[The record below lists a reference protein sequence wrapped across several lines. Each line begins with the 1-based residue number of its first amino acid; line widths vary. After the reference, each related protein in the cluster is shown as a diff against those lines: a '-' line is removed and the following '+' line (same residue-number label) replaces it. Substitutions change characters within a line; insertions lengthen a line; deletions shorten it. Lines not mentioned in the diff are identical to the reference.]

1 VITSF
6 VIGLVVGLGIGFIY
20 RWQQV
25 DRFRR
30 FEGRRFAAPLPWR
43 KLWTLEV
50 QLLHK
55 IEQQEQELQRL
66 TTELQQRT
74 IALED
79 LQDLLTHLP
88 LAYLQVDADNYLMW
102 CSPATAKVLRVPLPD
117 LTQPRLLL
125 EWMRSYD
132 LDQLIERTRATGE
145 RQEQEW
151 VVNSVRQDPAN
162 PVMRR
167 PLYLR
172 GQAFALAQ
180 GQVGVFLD
188 DRYEMITF
196 QQQQNR
202 WVSDVAHELKTPL
215 TSIRLVAET
224 LLNRVDTNLRSWVER
239 LLNEVINLSSVVQD
253 LLDLSQLD
261 RARASGGTTEDQ
273 FTEAGL
279 NLEPTDLVELIYAAW
294 ETLVPL
300 NRHKQAHLLYIGPD
314 SLVIRGDGSK
324 LYRMLLN
331 LLDNAIK
338 YSPPDRDIEVLIT
351 PIAPANPANFQE
363 WEQAQV
369 VPEGTPPTGIILDV
383 IDQGTG
389 FPTQSL
395 PYVFDRFYRADEARQ
410 RQGTA
415 PLGNF
420 SHSSSCGLGL
430 AIVKQIVV
438 AHNGQVIAKNN
449 PATGGAWI
457 QILLPITP
465 DQPSPSGFTP
475 SIPSPSSPSPF
486 DSSSSGPVSP
496 APPPE
501 PPE

>member
-1 VITSF
+1 MITPF
-6 VIGLVVGLGIGFIY
+6 VLGLVVGLCIGVIY

-30 FEGRRFAAPLPWR
+30 FQGRQFAVPLKWP
-43 KLWTLEV
+43 KLWSLEN
-50 QLLHK
+50 QLLHR
-55 IEQQEQELQRL
+55 IEQQEQDLQRL
-66 TTELQQRT
+66 TTELQQKT
-74 IALED
+74 IALQD

-88 LAYLQVDADNYLMW
+88 LAYLQVDADNYLLW
-102 CSPATAKVLRVPLPD
+102 CSPATAKVLRVLPPD

-132 LDQLIERTRATGE
+132 LDQLIQRTRATGQY
-145 RQEQEW
+145 QEQEW

-162 PVMRR
+162 PVIER

-188 DRYEMITF
+188 DRYEVVTL

-224 LLNRVDTNLRSWVER
+224 VLNRVDGNLRSWVER

-261 RARASGGTTEDQ
+261 RVKTSAGTAQDPL
-273 FTEAGL
+273 TEAGL
-279 NLEPTDLVELIYAAW
+279 NLEPTDLVEQIYSAW

-314 SLVIRGDGSK
+314 NLVMQGDGAK

-338 YSPPDRDIEVLIT
+338 YSPPDRDIEVLVT
-351 PIAPANPANFQE
+351 PIAPDNLANFNE
-363 WEQAQV
+363 WEQAEM
-369 VPEGTPPTGIILDV
+369 VPEGTAPTALILDV
-383 IDQGTG
+383 MDQGTG
-389 FPTQSL
+389 FPAQSL

-410 RQGTA
+410 RQGA
-415 PLGNF
+415 VPIRVF
-420 SHSSSCGLGL
+420 PHSSSCGLGL

-438 AHNGQVIAKNN
+438 AHNGQITAKNN

-457 QILLPITP
+457 QILLPIVP
-465 DQPSPSGFTP
+465 IGSEEASPTDP
-475 SIPSPSSPSPF
+475 RAEVLAPP
-486 DSSSSGPVSP
+486 P
-496 APPPE
+496 APPE
-501 PPE
+501 C